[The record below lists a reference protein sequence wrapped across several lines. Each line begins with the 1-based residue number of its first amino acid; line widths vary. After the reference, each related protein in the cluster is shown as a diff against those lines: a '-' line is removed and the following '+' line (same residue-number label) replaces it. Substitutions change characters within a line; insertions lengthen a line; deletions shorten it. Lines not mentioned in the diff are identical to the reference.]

1 MLELLLVTGRSSSYA
16 FLRPTTGKAVSLMR
30 RTILLLAA
38 IALALMVAGGVAW
51 AADGIPPTVRGT
63 VPSNG
68 ATDVALDAKIKVKFS
83 EPMKDRTINPTNIY
97 ITVGEGTETRV
108 VPATVDYVDEITPV
122 RAVLKPTEPLLA
134 NTVYTV
140 VVEGRGDGDMKAVK
154 DASGTPLATDYT
166 FSFTTAQ
173 DPVCIIICG

>member
-1 MLELLLVTGRSSSYA
+1 MAT
-16 FLRPTTGKAVSLMR
+16 
-30 RTILLLAA
+30 LAA
-38 IALALMVAGGVAW
+38 LVVGMMALAGTAW
-51 AADGIPPTVRGT
+51 AVPDGIAPEVKAT
-63 VPSNG
+63 VPGNG
-68 ATDVALDAKIKVKFS
+68 ATGVALDAKIRVKFT
-83 EPMKDRTINPTNIY
+83 EPMKDRSINPTNIY

-134 NTVYTV
+134 NTEYTV
-140 VVEGRGDGDMKAVK
+140 WVEGRGDGDMKAVK
-154 DASGTPLATDYT
+154 DASGTPLASEYT